1 MSPIAGQMIR
11 SQPEHGEVLVEAMEM
26 RLSELG
32 LQPEKNKLVFFFGKK
47 CYFHIKINFN
57 KLT

>member
-32 LQPEKNKLVFFFGKK
+32 LQPEKNKLVFFSEKNVKFS
-47 CYFHIKINFN
+47 Y
-57 KLT
+57 